1 MLSLAEPKQ
10 VLCFARD
17 KDGATAIVHGADH
30 PKLKNWKNEIDL
42 GTLFASGVLG

>member
-1 MLSLAEPKQ
+1 MADARQ

-17 KDGATAIVHGADH
+17 SSGATDIVPGNEH
-30 PKLKNWKNEIDL
+30 PGLAKWKGETDL